1 MTGEHGRQASGDG
14 PHHLLFTVL
23 MSAIATTGLIA
34 LPLWAQDPGARPVPV
49 ESDVVVPDLLN
60 KTVREARELLQAVG
74 LTLELD
80 QTVEDEAR
88 AVVELERPPKGTR
101 VRRGSAV
108 WVRAVMHPPAVVM
121 VPDVRG
127 RTVTEA
133 RTILKGSGL
142 ELEGTTGGTGRVKAQ
157 TPLPGV
163 RAQPGTQVTVTTAEP
178 PPPPGQSEPRPLPR
192 SEPRPLPPPRTTHS
206 PPVDRPAPGEA
217 SPPPPQ
223 PEKNGGTASVDRILA
238 RLELANVAFNAPTRL
253 HLNEVSSIQLLLS
266 TRESIEDL
274 QRALT
279 SAGERGGARAR
290 ISNQMEAHLSGAGF
304 RVEPITPE
312 RQAVSSSERT
322 EWRWQIEPTRPG
334 RLSLN
339 LTLSADIRVEG
350 QTVPRMIQTF
360 ERTIEVEVT
369 WPERTKAFV
378 AGNWQWLWTT
388 ILIPVVGWFL
398 AKRKGRGAR
407 GKPR

>member
-1 MTGEHGRQASGDG
+1 
-14 PHHLLFTVL
+14 
-23 MSAIATTGLIA
+23 MSVIAATGLIA
-34 LPLWAQDPGARPVPV
+34 LPLWAQNPGARRAPV
-49 ESDVVVPDLLN
+49 ESEVVVPDLLN
-60 KTVREARELLQAVG
+60 KTVREARELLQAAG

-88 AVVELERPPKGTR
+88 AVVELERPPRGTR

-142 ELEGTTGGTGRVKAQ
+142 ELEGTTEGTGRVKAQ
-157 TPLPGV
+157 APPPGV

-178 PPPPGQSEPRPLPR
+178 PPPRALPR
-192 SEPRPLPPPRTTHS
+192 SETRPLPQTTDS
-206 PPVDRPAPGEA
+206 PPVDRPAPVEA
-217 SPPPPQ
+217 SPPPPP

-253 HLNEVSSIQLLLS
+253 HLNEVSTIQLLLS

-274 QRALT
+274 QGALT